1 MHAYLAETFR
11 FQPELQ
17 VPFISVS
24 IWLKKSLAARRAR
37 LARSRLVGEL
47 SRLDHQILK
56 DVGIEVAPL
65 REHRPNLSGS
75 SPYMAAI
82 KTFSNTTHL
91 SFK

>member
-17 VPFISVS
+17 APFVSVS

-47 SRLDHQILK
+47 SRLDHQILN

-65 REHRPNLSGS
+65 GEHRPNLSGS
-75 SPYMAAI
+75 NLYMAAI
-82 KTFSNTTHL
+82 KTFANTTHL